1 MLRCARVESA
11 RSGRGC
17 AVYCAATLN
26 RFGPDSS
33 GCCGLYLLV
42 QVRAGVVMLQGLLAG
57 SMLLATVATPSSGDS
72 VPERVVDLDHGCKLA
87 MDAKLGPDEALTRDV
102 EREVRQAISKV
113 QGLIAANDLT
123 IHIKLS
129 DKSTERFI
137 VPKLGVGGHPVGTDT
152 VWIYIQPE
160 NPNFK
165 TASVGRGLP
174 HEIHHAIRLRT
185 PNWHWS
191 LLESFV
197 MEGLADHFVVEVAG
211 GEPGAWAHALTDA
224 EIQRN
229 LIRVKPLLRAK
240 IESYPEFVEKYE
252 TPWLFGRSGD
262 DPIPRFTGYTLGW
275 RIVENYLRAHP
286 DARASSLIQ
295 TSSEVIAGATPEIL
309 DLTR

>member
-1 MLRCARVESA
+1 MR
-11 RSGRGC
+11 
-17 AVYCAATLN
+17 
-26 RFGPDSS
+26 
-33 GCCGLYLLV
+33 
-42 QVRAGVVMLQGLLAG
+42 QGLLAG
-57 SMLLATVATPSSGDS
+57 SMLLAIAASHAALVPKAATPSAAATVATPSMGDS

-102 EREVRQAISKV
+102 EREVRQAVSKV

-137 VPKLGVGGHPVGTDT
+137 VPKLGVGGHPIGTDT

-185 PNWHWS
+185 QNWHWS

-211 GEPGAWAHALTDA
+211 GEPGAWAHALTDE

-229 LIRVKPLLRAK
+229 LFRVKPLLRAK

-252 TPWLFGRSGD
+252 TPWLLGRSGD
-262 DPIPRFTGYTLGW
+262 DPIPRYTGYTLGW

-309 DLTR
+309 DVTQ